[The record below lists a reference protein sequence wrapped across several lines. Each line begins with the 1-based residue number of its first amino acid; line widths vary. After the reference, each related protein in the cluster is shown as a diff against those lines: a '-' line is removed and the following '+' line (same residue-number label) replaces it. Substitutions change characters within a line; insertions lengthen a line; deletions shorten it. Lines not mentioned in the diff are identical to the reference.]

1 MGNEALSAYMTDQG
15 SLWRVT
21 HTNDIVP
28 RLPPTSFGFSHA
40 SPEYWITSGNDVTV
54 TTSDVEEISGIDSKA
69 GNAGQAIT
77 EVEPHNWYIVNIDGC
92 Q

>member
-1 MGNEALSAYMTDQG
+1 M
-15 SLWRVT
+15 
-21 HTNDIVP
+21 
-28 RLPPTSFGFSHA
+28 
-40 SPEYWITSGNDVTV
+40 TV